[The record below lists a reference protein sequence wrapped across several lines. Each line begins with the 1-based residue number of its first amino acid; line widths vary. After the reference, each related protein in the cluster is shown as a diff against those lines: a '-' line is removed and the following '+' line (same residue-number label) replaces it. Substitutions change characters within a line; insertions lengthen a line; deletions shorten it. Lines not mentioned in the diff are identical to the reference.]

1 MLIRIILLTIFFYTC
16 RNFLIAHNWGGVDLS
31 IVGSDVIH
39 MSESELA
46 STTQFIRSREFLL
59 PAETI
64 TYSEGDM
71 VRKIFM

>member
-1 MLIRIILLTIFFYTC
+1 MVIRIILLTIFFYTC
-16 RNFLIAHNWGGVDLS
+16 HNFSLGHNWGGVDLS
-31 IVGSDVIH
+31 IVGSD

-64 TYSEGDM
+64 TYSEGDR
-71 VRKIFM
+71 VRKIFL